1 MIEYEYSIKV
11 ERIKPFVDYCKN
23 NGYVLVSVA
32 KENRVVFQN
41 LNNNNIISRIT
52 TTEKSGKTI
61 ILFDFKNKTVGDD
74 KFKVSQESLAMSL
87 KESEIAVAKSMLEVL
102 GFKQSADNL
111 RTRYV
116 YEKDGVKFEID
127 EYIRPKMNVI
137 GIEGEKEKV
146 DEIYKFLNENERI
159 KDFIVK

>member
-1 MIEYEYSIKV
+1 MEKQL
-11 ERIKPFVDYCKN
+11 FC
-23 NGYVLVSVA
+23 L
-32 KENRVVFQN
+32 
-41 LNNNNIISRIT
+41 ISR
-52 TTEKSGKTI
+52 
-61 ILFDFKNKTVGDD
+61 TVGDD

-116 YEKDGVKFEID
+116 YEKEGVKFEID